1 MGLGVIVKE
10 AVANGRLTKRNT
22 SEEASLLHRYA
33 DAHHTSPDVVAM
45 AAALS
50 NPWVDVVL
58 SGAVTVEQLASN
70 LRAGDLA
77 AIAGDWPDIA
87 EPPHEYWARRRLLAW
102 H

>member
-1 MGLGVIVKE
+1 
-10 AVANGRLTKRNT
+10 
-22 SEEASLLHRYA
+22 
-33 DAHHTSPDVVAM
+33 M

>member
-1 MGLGVIVKE
+1 
-10 AVANGRLTKRNT
+10 
-22 SEEASLLHRYA
+22 
-33 DAHHTSPDVVAM
+33 M

-70 LRAGDLA
+70 LRALDLA
-77 AIAGDWPDIA
+77 DIDGDWPRMA
-87 EPPHEYWARRRLLAW
+87 EPPEEYWNRRRALAW